1 MTEQWTSRWHI
12 TGNGQVIRQWSNS
25 TDAGEQVFRRIP
37 ADRRPELS
45 EIVALDEELSRF
57 DTVWSRVTMVF
68 VWLGA
73 LAILGVIFGLF
84 GLPMYGVADSI
95 SLAVGVTSVII
106 IVLIPIAAIF
116 IMRALRSRVTRLY
129 AEAGLTDPLGMIVPA
144 PDAEIMVGA
153 PKTVSTDPTP
163 AKAPDMSARSQAA

>member
-12 TGNGQVIRQWSNS
+12 TGNGQVIRQWSNG

-95 SLAVGVTSVII
+95 SLT
-106 IVLIPIAAIF
+106 
-116 IMRALRSRVTRLY
+116 
-129 AEAGLTDPLGMIVPA
+129 
-144 PDAEIMVGA
+144 
-153 PKTVSTDPTP
+153 
-163 AKAPDMSARSQAA
+163 